1 MIISNLPSLSN
12 PATGDVIPI
21 ERNGAVTYKIDYDA
35 LAAAIISKLG
45 DPVGVSHGGSGLAVS
60 PSLLVNLAS
69 ANADT
74 IMKQSPRPGVY
85 GVLPIAN
92 GGSGLSASP
101 SALVNLASNAAD
113 NVMKDNPRPGV
124 TGTLPVANGG
134 TGATT
139 VVGIRSALQIGSFFS
154 VLSRQVGANSGTVS
168 FNLSGGR
175 GAGIFLISQNGV
187 QASIY
192 LIVVNPSIGASTT
205 KLLGQDVTIN
215 TSTLSA
221 VTLSLNSWSFVNLIC
236 NSDAWT

>member
-101 SALVNLASNAAD
+101 SALVNLASGSAD
-113 NVMKDNPRPGV
+113 NIMKENPRPGV

-134 TGATT
+134 TGETT
-139 VVGIRSALQIGSFFS
+139 IAGIRSALNIGSYFS
-154 VLSRQVGANSGTVS
+154 VLSKHVGANSGTVS